1 MILLRNSTENDLTA
15 VTGLWA
21 ECGLVVPW
29 NSSESDF
36 NLALS
41 CPSSAILVLEDNQ
54 QIVATV
60 MVGLD
65 GHRGWFYL
73 LAVKPEFQKMGLGR
87 QIVEAG
93 EDWLKERGC
102 PKAMLMVRNT
112 NGKVIDFYK
121 QLGYKM
127 DEVTVFGKR
136 FDGN

>member
-1 MILLRNSTENDLTA
+1 MILLRNSTENDLAA
-15 VTGLWA
+15 VTALWA

-29 NSSESDF
+29 NNPEGDF
-36 NLALS
+36 NLALAS
-41 CPSSAILVLEDNQ
+41 PSSAILVLEDNQ

-65 GHRGWFYL
+65 GHRGWFYY
-73 LAVKPEFQKMGLGR
+73 LAVKPEFQKAGLGR

-93 EDWLKERGC
+93 EDWLKERSC
-102 PKAMLMVRNT
+102 PKAMLMVRHANS
-112 NGKVIDFYK
+112 KVIDFYK

-127 DEVTVFGKR
+127 HEVSVFGKR